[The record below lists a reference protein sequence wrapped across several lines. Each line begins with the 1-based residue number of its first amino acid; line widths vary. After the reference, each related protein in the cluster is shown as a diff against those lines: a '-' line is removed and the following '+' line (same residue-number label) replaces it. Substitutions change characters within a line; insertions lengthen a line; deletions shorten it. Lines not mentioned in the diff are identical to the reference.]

1 MLNKTFNPFPI
12 LSTEMLTL
20 RQLSINDDK
29 EIFTLRSDSEINK
42 YLDRKLSENM
52 EDARNFI
59 NKVNENIDKND
70 ALYWGITLRDKNI
83 LIGTICLYGFSDEND
98 NCEIGYELLLD
109 FQGQGI
115 MMEAVEKVIDYAFN
129 TIKVKKIDAFFHRN
143 NQRSIRLLEK
153 FSFKDLNVFDEMD
166 PDLICYHLMNSI

>member
-83 LIGTICLYGFSDEND
+83 LTRI
-98 NCEIGYELLLD
+98 
-109 FQGQGI
+109 
-115 MMEAVEKVIDYAFN
+115 
-129 TIKVKKIDAFFHRN
+129 
-143 NQRSIRLLEK
+143 
-153 FSFKDLNVFDEMD
+153 
-166 PDLICYHLMNSI
+166 